1 MSTYDFYVPQLNTD
15 SSGQLLTIS
24 HLDASN
30 VTIGTYQVAYK
41 IDIKE
46 SVAREMFRFSV
57 YNSTLSTNDLAT
69 NAVSAN
75 NLTTAS
81 DADVGFYIQ
90 TGKFPAASPNYT
102 AGDYTGSAAPLN
114 PLLASSYLGHI
125 SGSQIDDA
133 NRGTIA
139 QEYMSYAA
147 NVLFTTAKASALFNN
162 ESDFIK
168 KTANQPALIT
178 YYKTL
183 YDSSGDIDVIHKNT
197 LTTAQ
202 ILANTQLDLSSN
214 PTDARSRNK
223 LARNLFYSIAGSDGG
238 MARLNTVLTAENLD
252 AATNTYP
259 IPVNAGDTF
268 NSFVTIKPCVNQNKE
283 IFGGSPPDT
292 LQPRKYRI
300 VLNIVANTVTPVY
313 NPAFQRSDNVA
324 GTAAVTSWPV
334 TSSGVSIKD
343 LSTIG
348 SAISLNA

>member
-1 MSTYDFYVPQLNTD
+1 MSSYDFYVPQLDTD

-30 VTIGTYQVAYK
+30 VTIGAYNVAYK
-41 IDIKE
+41 IDIKQ
-46 SVAREMFRFSV
+46 SVAREIFRFSV
-57 YNSTLSTNDLAT
+57 YNSTLSTTDLAT

-75 NLTTAS
+75 NLTAAS

-90 TGKFPAASPNYT
+90 SLKFPTASPNYT
-102 AGDYTGSAAPLN
+102 AGDYTGSVTPVN
-114 PLLASSYLGHI
+114 PLLASSYVGHL

-147 NVLFTTAKASALFNN
+147 NTLFTTAKASALFNN
-162 ESDFIK
+162 ESDFIR

-183 YDSSGDIDVIHKNT
+183 YDSSGDAATIHTNT
-197 LTTAQ
+197 MTTAQ

-223 LARNLFYSIAGSDGG
+223 LARNLFYSIAAQNMTRVTGI
-238 MARLNTVLTAENLD
+238 MTAGNLD
-252 AATNTYP
+252 ASSNTYP
-259 IPVNAGDTF
+259 IPVLAGDTF

-283 IFGGSPPDT
+283 IFGGSPADT
-292 LQPRKYRI
+292 VVARKYRI
-300 VLNIVANTVTPVY
+300 VLNIVADGVNPVY

-324 GTAAVTSWPV
+324 GTAAVTTWPV

-343 LSTIG
+343 LAAVG